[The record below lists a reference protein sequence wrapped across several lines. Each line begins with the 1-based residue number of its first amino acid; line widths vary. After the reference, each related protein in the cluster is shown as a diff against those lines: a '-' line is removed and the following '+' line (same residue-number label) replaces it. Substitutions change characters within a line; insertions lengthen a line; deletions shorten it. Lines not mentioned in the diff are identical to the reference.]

1 MGKRGEGWFVVQL
14 VLFAVILL
22 APPVPPVT
30 FPLWLRALGLGVL
43 IVVGVLGTGG
53 ILALGSNLTAFP
65 KPIEGGTLVTKGT
78 YSVVRHPI
86 YTGLILG
93 TLGLGIL
100 PRESLLGIGL
110 AVVLFIFFDLKS
122 RREEKWLTEAYPGY
136 EAYRKRA
143 KKLLPWVVLT
153 RQARGWEVSPPLVPD
168 S

>member
-30 FPLWLRALGLGVL
+30 FPLWLRILGLGIL
-43 IVVGVLGTGG
+43 VVGGVIGTGG
-53 ILALGSNLTAFP
+53 VLALGSNLTAFP
-65 KPIEGGTLVTKGT
+65 KPIEGGTLVTKGM

-93 TLGLGIL
+93 TLGLGIF
-100 PRESLLGIGL
+100 RESLLGIGL

-122 RREEKWLTEAYPGY
+122 RREEKWLVEAYPGY
-136 EAYRKRA
+136 VAYRQRV
-143 KKLLPWVVLT
+143 KKLIPWVY
-153 RQARGWEVSPPLVPD
+153 
-168 S
+168 